1 MSAELK
7 RPEPTFYHEWHPTDR
22 FTPGE
27 HIELMRTL
35 EFSSWYVDKCDL
47 AELIQLP
54 LSDLESRR
62 TASVEAEKAVFEKMQ
77 AAAQEWESRAVQT
90 MLLDR
95 ALEYAHMIEVTH
107 TANEWKQLDGGIW
120 EISNRVYKMRYTVQ
134 EETDGKKKGQWCA
147 TWGIAINRPARPK
160 TEKHYFSGDI
170 MVVEQ
175 KKKYYNAEAEAR
187 HYIQS
192 RFDVY
197 AHLFTELS
205 PPIPSQYKHHF
216 IINGL
221 LLPGYTVAPP
231 ERPFQ
236 EVASELLALL
246 DDSDVVLSPS
256 VEPKSTHP
264 TKSKTRHNK
273 AKAAPER

>member
-175 KKKYYNAEAEAR
+175 KKKYYNAER
-187 HYIQS
+187 KPVITS
-192 RFDVY
+192 RAVLTCMPTCLRSCPHPSR
-197 AHLFTELS
+197 ANISITLS
-205 PPIPSQYKHHF
+205 STVSFCQVIRW
-216 IINGL
+216 
-221 LLPGYTVAPP
+221 LPRSG
-231 ERPFQ
+231 R
-236 EVASELLALL
+236 S
-246 DDSDVVLSPS
+246 
-256 VEPKSTHP
+256 
-264 TKSKTRHNK
+264 R
-273 AKAAPER
+273 R